1 MKNYNYLLLLIAFI
15 LSSCGVTTSIVDTS
29 CQKYKSDSFS
39 KAMIT
44 QKGIGILPVH
54 GADDRPGLTRITTEA
69 LNRNMKLAYGNTPVK
84 ATTEV
89 LSKMYENNLSQEYNA
104 ALIKYA
110 TTDSLSKNIL
120 EQLGQ
125 SLSVNYILT
134 SRLWKD
140 EEYDNLNKKIPN
152 KEKIPIDEMF
162 LQSQVWDTKTG
173 QVVWEGMGGVAAL
186 KSNPINV
193 VEHTTA
199 GLTKVL
205 AQNNEK
211 KEVYDSYNQKYKNV
225 TAPCQTKANIYNST
239 TSAYQINKTI
249 STLGVFL
256 VAIFIFIGLWAVK
269 EVFDAY

>member
-1 MKNYNYLLLLIAFI
+1 MKNYNYLLLIIAFI

-44 QKGIGILPVH
+44 QKGIGILTVL

-89 LSKMYENNLSQEYNA
+89 LSKMFENNLSQEYNA

-110 TTDSLSKNIL
+110 TTDSLSKKVL

-125 SLSVNYILT
+125 TLSVNYIMT
-134 SRLWKD
+134 SRLGND
-140 EEYDNLNKKIPN
+140 QQYNYLDINNQNKGN
-152 KEKIPIDEMF
+152 AAIDEMF

-186 KSNPINV
+186 KSYPINV

-199 GLTKVL
+199 GLAKVL

-225 TAPCQTKANIYNST
+225 TAPCQTKEEIINTHEN
-239 TSAYQINKTI
+239 QIIKTI
-249 STLGVFL
+249 SYLPLIFLGFIII
-256 VAIFIFIGLWAVK
+256 IFIASGGSLFHL
-269 EVFDAY
+269 

>member
-1 MKNYNYLLLLIAFI
+1 MKNYNYLLLIIAFI

-44 QKGIGILPVH
+44 QKGIGILPVL
-54 GADDRPGLTRITTEA
+54 GGDDQVGLRRITGEA
-69 LNRNMKLAYGNTPVK
+69 LDRNMKLAYGNTPVK

-89 LSKMYENNLSQEYNA
+89 LSKMYETNLSQEYNA

-110 TTDSLSKNIL
+110 STDSLSKKVL

-134 SRLWKD
+134 SRLGKN
-140 EEYDNLNKKIPN
+140 EEYEKLNKKIPIN
-152 KEKIPIDEMF
+152 EMF

-186 KSNPINV
+186 KSYPINV
-193 VEHTTA
+193 VEQTTA

-205 AQNNEK
+205 AQNLEK
-211 KEVYDSYNQKYKNV
+211 VYDSYSGIYIV
-225 TAPCQTKANIYNST
+225 APCKTKANIYNST
-239 TSAYQINKTI
+239 TSAYQINNTI
-249 STLGVFL
+249 SSIGVFL
-256 VAIFIFIGLWAVK
+256 VAIPIVGIIWIIATRGRIM
-269 EVFDAY
+269 Y

>member
-1 MKNYNYLLLLIAFI
+1 MKNYNNLLLLIAFI

-44 QKGIGILPVH
+44 QKGIGILPVL

-89 LSKMYENNLSQEYNA
+89 LSKMYETNLSQEYNA

-110 TTDSLSKNIL
+110 TTDSLSKNML

-140 EEYDNLNKKIPN
+140 EEYENLNKKNPN

-186 KSNPINV
+186 KSYPINV

-199 GLTKVL
+199 NLTKVI
-205 AQNNEK
+205 AKEKVFDSNNA
-211 KEVYDSYNQKYKNV
+211 SYV
-225 TAPCQTKANIYNST
+225 RAPCKTKEEINNNNT
-239 TSAYQINKTI
+239 PENQIIKTI
-249 STLGVFL
+249 IYIPLICLGLMFVLPIILIASYGSFL
-256 VAIFIFIGLWAVK
+256 FH
-269 EVFDAY
+269 

>member
-89 LSKMYENNLSQEYNA
+89 LSKMYETNLSEEYHA
-104 ALIKYA
+104 AVIKYA
-110 TTDSLSKNIL
+110 STDSLSKNML
-120 EQLGQ
+120 AHLGQ
-125 SLSVNYILT
+125 SLSVNYILI

-140 EEYDNLNKKIPN
+140 EEYENLNKKIPN
-152 KEKIPIDEMF
+152 KENIPIDEMF

-173 QVVWEGMGGVAAL
+173 LVVWEGMGGVAVL
-186 KSNPINV
+186 KSKQINL
-193 VEHTTA
+193 VESTTA
-199 GLTKVL
+199 NLSKVI
-205 AQNNEK
+205 AKEK
-211 KEVYDSYNQKYKNV
+211 VYDSYNASYVK
-225 TAPCQTKANIYNST
+225 APCQTKEQVYNYRKNIQLN
-239 TSAYQINKTI
+239 QLIKI
-249 STLGVFL
+249 IMVILGVNLFFHL
-256 VAIFIFIGLWAVK
+256 MKNDFF
-269 EVFDAY
+269 FRR

>member
-44 QKGIGILPVH
+44 QKGIGILPVL

-110 TTDSLSKNIL
+110 TTDSLSKKVL

-134 SRLWKD
+134 SRLGND
-140 EEYDNLNKKIPN
+140 QQYNYLDINNQNKGN
-152 KEKIPIDEMF
+152 AAIDEMF

-173 QVVWEGMGGVAAL
+173 QVVWEGMGGVAAS
-186 KSNPINV
+186 KSYPINV

-199 GLTKVL
+199 NLAKVL
-205 AQNNEK
+205 AQNKEK
-211 KEVYDSYNQKYKNV
+211 IYLSYSEIYIV
-225 TAPCQTKANIYNST
+225 APCKTKANIYIPP
-239 TSAYQINKTI
+239 TSEHNIGKQIQRI
-249 STLGVFL
+249 YLGMF
-256 VAIFIFIGLWAVK
+256 AIFALLMLVLTK
-269 EVFDAY
+269 H

>member
-15 LSSCGVTTSIVDTS
+15 LSSCDVTTSIVDTS

-44 QKGIGILPVH
+44 QKGIGILPVL
-54 GADDRPGLTRITTEA
+54 GGDDQVGLRRITGEA
-69 LNRNMKLAYGNTPVK
+69 LDRNMKLAYGNTPVK

-110 TTDSLSKNIL
+110 TTDILSKKVL

-134 SRLWKD
+134 SRLGKN
-140 EEYDNLNKKIPN
+140 EEYEKLNKKIPIN
-152 KEKIPIDEMF
+152 EMF

-186 KSNPINV
+186 KSYPINV

-205 AQNNEK
+205 AQNLEK
-211 KEVYDSYNQKYKNV
+211 VYDSYSGIYIV
-225 TAPCQTKANIYNST
+225 APCKTKANIYNST
-239 TSAYQINKTI
+239 TSAYQINNTI
-249 STLGVFL
+249 SSIGVFL
-256 VAIFIFIGLWAVK
+256 VAIPIVGIIWIIATRGRIM
-269 EVFDAY
+269 Y

>member
-44 QKGIGILPVH
+44 QKGIGILPVL
-54 GADDRPGLTRITTEA
+54 GGDDQVGLRRITGEA
-69 LNRNMKLAYGNTPVK
+69 LDRNMKLAYGNTPVK

-89 LSKMYENNLSQEYNA
+89 LSKMYENNLSQEYND

-110 TTDSLSKNIL
+110 TTDSLSKKVL

-125 SLSVNYILT
+125 SLTVNYILT
-134 SRLWKD
+134 SRLGNN
-140 EEYDNLNKKIPN
+140 EEYEKLNKKIPIN
-152 KEKIPIDEMF
+152 EMF

-186 KSNPINV
+186 KSYPINV
-193 VEHTTA
+193 VEQTTA

-205 AQNNEK
+205 AQNLEK
-211 KEVYDSYNQKYKNV
+211 VYDSYSGIYIV
-225 TAPCQTKANIYNST
+225 APCKTKANIYNST
-239 TSAYQINKTI
+239 TSAYQVNNTI
-249 STLGVFL
+249 SSIGVFL
-256 VAIFIFIGLWAVK
+256 VAIPIVGIIWIIATRGRIM
-269 EVFDAY
+269 Y

>member
-1 MKNYNYLLLLIAFI
+1 MKNYNYLLLIIAFI

-44 QKGIGILPVH
+44 QKGIGILTVL

-110 TTDSLSKNIL
+110 TTDSLSKKVL

-125 SLSVNYILT
+125 TLSVNYIMT
-134 SRLWKD
+134 SRLGND
-140 EEYDNLNKKIPN
+140 QQYNYLDINNQNKGN
-152 KEKIPIDEMF
+152 AAIDEMF

-186 KSNPINV
+186 KSYPINV

-199 GLTKVL
+199 NLAKVI
-205 AQNNEK
+205 AKEKVFDSNNA
-211 KEVYDSYNQKYKNV
+211 SYV
-225 TAPCQTKANIYNST
+225 RAPCKTKEEINNNT
-239 TSAYQINKTI
+239 PENQIIKTI
-249 STLGVFL
+249 IYIPLIYLGLMIVLLILL
-256 VAIFIFIGLWAVK
+256 VASGGPFF
-269 EVFDAY
+269 YNRR

>member
-39 KAMIT
+39 KAMLT
-44 QKGIGILPVH
+44 QKGIGILPVL
-54 GADDRPGLTRITTEA
+54 GGDDQVGLRRITGEA
-69 LNRNMKLAYGNTPVK
+69 LDRNMKLAYGNTPVK

-110 TTDSLSKNIL
+110 TTDSLSKKVL

-205 AQNNEK
+205 AQNLEK
-211 KEVYDSYNQKYKNV
+211 VYDSYSGIYIV
-225 TAPCQTKANIYNST
+225 APCKTKANIYNST
-239 TSAYQINKTI
+239 TSAYQINNTI
-249 STLGVFL
+249 SSIGVFL
-256 VAIFIFIGLWAVK
+256 VAIPIVGIIWIIATRGRIM
-269 EVFDAY
+269 Y

>member
-15 LSSCGVTTSIVDTS
+15 LSSCRVTISIVDTS

-44 QKGIGILPVH
+44 QKGIGILPVL
-54 GADDRPGLTRITTEA
+54 GADDRPGLTRITIEA

-89 LSKMYENNLSQEYNA
+89 LSKMYETNLSQEYNA
-104 ALIKYA
+104 ALMKYA
-110 TTDSLSKNIL
+110 STDSLSKNML

-134 SRLWKD
+134 SRLGND
-140 EEYDNLNKKIPN
+140 QQYNSLDINNQNKGN
-152 KEKIPIDEMF
+152 AAIDEMF

-173 QVVWEGMGGVAAL
+173 QVVWEGMGGVAAS
-186 KSNPINV
+186 KSYPINV

-199 GLTKVL
+199 NLAKVL
-205 AQNNEK
+205 AQNKEK
-211 KEVYDSYNQKYKNV
+211 IYLSYSEIYIV
-225 TAPCQTKANIYNST
+225 APCKTKANIYT
-239 TSAYQINKTI
+239 RPTSEHNIGKLIQSIY
-249 STLGVFL
+249 LGMFAVFALLML
-256 VAIFIFIGLWAVK
+256 VLK
-269 EVFDAY
+269 KN